1 MMSWSESLSTMTRGK
16 AQAAGEIGR
25 RWLTELDGII
35 ASLERDWRIEVTRAL
50 DGGSHAF
57 VGEAV
62 GQGGEAYVLKAELP
76 DNPTEEFLRS
86 AAALRLMDGKGYC
99 RLYACDGVRRAAL
112 LERLGEPLS
121 RSGLPPDAQMRI
133 ICAALRVGWDTP
145 CPGLEPNAGGYD
157 WFRRYIPEA
166 YGALSAPCRREVVDQ
181 ALERLCGLERRTDP
195 SGWVMVHG
203 DAHNNNMLR
212 APGADDEY
220 KLIDPDGILFERSY
234 DVGVLMREWPDEYA
248 AAPLAAGRARCAFLS
263 ALTGVS
269 EADIWDWGFLQM
281 TATALIL
288 LQIGQA
294 ELGQT
299 MLRIAEK
306 WTEGR

>member
-16 AQAAGEIGR
+16 AQAAGEISR

-35 ASLERDWRIEVTRAL
+35 ALLERDWRIEVTRAL

-145 CPGLEPNAGGYD
+145 APGLSRMRADTIGSGAIFPKLTGRCRLRAGGKSSI
-157 WFRRYIPEA
+157 RRWKGCAAWNGEPIH
-166 YGALSAPCRREVVDQ
+166 R
-181 ALERLCGLERRTDP
+181 
-195 SGWVMVHG
+195 
-203 DAHNNNMLR
+203 
-212 APGADDEY
+212 
-220 KLIDPDGILFERSY
+220 
-234 DVGVLMREWPDEYA
+234 VG
-248 AAPLAAGRARCAFLS
+248 
-263 ALTGVS
+263 
-269 EADIWDWGFLQM
+269 
-281 TATALIL
+281 
-288 LQIGQA
+288 
-294 ELGQT
+294 
-299 MLRIAEK
+299 
-306 WTEGR
+306 